1 MSNYGWSL
9 WLIIAGM
16 AAGTIFNR
24 AALIMLAGRF
34 DLPPAVQASLR
45 YAPAAALAAIVV
57 PELFVQQGQIDLS
70 LHNIKLLA
78 GLAGFA
84 IAMAT
89 RNTVLAIVGGMA
101 ALHGIGLLIN

>member
-1 MSNYGWSL
+1 MNNYGWSL

-16 AAGTIFNR
+16 AIGTIINR

-45 YAPAAALAAIVV
+45 FAPAAALAAIVV
-57 PELFVQQGQIDLS
+57 PELFVQHGQIDLS
-70 LHNIKLLA
+70 IHNLKLLA

-84 IAMAT
+84 IAMLT
-89 RNTVLAIVGGMA
+89 RNTVLAIACGMA
-101 ALHGIGLLIN
+101 ALHGARLLL